1 MPEFK
6 SGLPHVEVK
15 PQKLSENYIIDL
27 KVNFDPKTGK
37 ATPDESDKKD
47 LVALIQTYKDQ
58 CGVEAMKRL
67 IKTGQAQPEDFAD
80 DGKSGMDTTLVPDTA
95 QGRANLAAAA
105 AQQTDQIKA
114 DLNLPD
120 NAADLTEDQL
130 NAIIKSYIEK
140 NPDKFIKTQEV
151 KNDAQ

>member
-37 ATPDESDKKD
+37 AIPDESDKKD

-67 IKTGQAQPEDFAD
+67 IKTGQAQPEDFSD
-80 DGKSGMDTTLVPDTA
+80 DGKSGMDTTIVPDTA

-105 AQQTDQIKA
+105 AQQTDQIKQN
-114 DLNLPD
+114 LNLPD
-120 NAADLTEDQL
+120 DANNMTDEQLTAL
-130 NAIIKSYIEK
+130 IKGYIEK
-140 NPDKFIKTQEV
+140 NPDKFIKSSEV
-151 KNDAQ
+151 KQDAQ